1 MVVVGCHCS
10 PNTMQWTY
18 NGVPV
23 SHEDYHKLEELRA
36 KEGEI
41 LSKYIEWRFCP
52 SCGTPRKHIIQR
64 EER

>member
-1 MVVVGCHCS
+1 
-10 PNTMQWTY
+10 MQWTY